1 LEVDVGELIIGIL
14 DAVLQAVAALFPVL
28 VDNDDKESK

>member
-14 DAVLQAVAALFPVL
+14 DAVLQAVVNLFPIH
-28 VDNDDKESK
+28 VDNDNKESK

>member
-14 DAVLQAVAALFPVL
+14 DAVLQAVAVLFPIH
-28 VDNDDKESK
+28 VDNDNKESK